1 MCKSLLALGVLATCV
16 LASCHK
22 KDGAL
27 PPTDETTTPP
37 QEVTKE
43 NLIGSYLVTKVEG
56 RTSAQ
61 RSDIT
66 DTWFSSYAGNCAKDD
81 LTTFNPD
88 ESFIVQD
95 GTMVCNESTDD
106 TGTWKLLN
114 KTQLKIDSD
123 TAEIEA
129 FTGSILRIVSP
140 IYSSAQGDIIFTY
153 TRQ

>member
-1 MCKSLLALGVLATCV
+1 MRKSYLALSVLAV
-16 LASCHK
+16 FILASCHK
-22 KDGAL
+22 KEEAL
-27 PPTDETTTPP
+27 PPTEETTTTVP
-37 QEVTKE
+37 EVTKE
-43 NLIGSYLVTKVEG
+43 NIIGSYLITKVEG

-95 GTMVCNESTDD
+95 GTMVCDESTDD
-106 TGTWKLLN
+106 TGTWKLLS

-129 FTGSILRIVSP
+129 ITSSSLRIVSP
-140 IYSSAQGDIIFTY
+140 VYSSPQGDIIFTY